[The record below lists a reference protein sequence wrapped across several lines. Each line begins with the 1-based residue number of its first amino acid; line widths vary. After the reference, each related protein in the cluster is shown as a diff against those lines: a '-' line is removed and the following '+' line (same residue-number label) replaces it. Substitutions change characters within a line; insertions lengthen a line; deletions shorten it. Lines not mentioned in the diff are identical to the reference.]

1 VGVIQAKLVDVA
13 IFELGG
19 VVLPDRKNTLE
30 LHAGAGALT
39 GALLVTPFAGVRKT
53 IPGMFLFAGL
63 GAAMYSVESAYDN
76 YKVRAAERIRQEYN
90 QMSDEKKN

>member
-1 VGVIQAKLVDVA
+1 VGCGIVGVIQAKLVDVA

-39 GALLVTPFAGVRKT
+39 GALLVTPFGK
-53 IPGMFLFAGL
+53 
-63 GAAMYSVESAYDN
+63 SVFTNSL
-76 YKVRAAERIRQEYN
+76 RLLLTR
-90 QMSDEKKN
+90 